1 MKNVEVQQ
9 KSKELRRFQAKLPCN
24 YAMIETGFQCFKAIN
39 TCLFVWFFFC
49 CCFLTAEQKF
59 YFICF
64 LIIPFPHATAA
75 SVVPEQK
82 LIIRVQVTSCND
94 EI

>member
-9 KSKELRRFQAKLPCN
+9 KSKELRRFQAKLSCN
-24 YAMIETGFQCFKAIN
+24 YAMIETGSQGFKAIN
-39 TCLFVWFFFC
+39 TCFF
-49 CCFLTAEQKF
+49 TPEQKCYF
-59 YFICF
+59 YIF

-82 LIIRVQVTSCND
+82 LMIRVQVTSCND

>member
-39 TCLFVWFFFC
+39 TCLFVLVFLLLFFN
-49 CCFLTAEQKF
+49 
-59 YFICF
+59 
-64 LIIPFPHATAA
+64 
-75 SVVPEQK
+75 S
-82 LIIRVQVTSCND
+82 
-94 EI
+94 